1 MYACSLCWD
10 LFVFNWLL
18 SLHLCIY
25 MNGKEQ
31 LRVICEK
38 TLADDA
44 AREDDPDLVA
54 AQPKVFCEC
63 LFLSAHVHAQD
74 VCINL
79 S

>member
-1 MYACSLCWD
+1 
-10 LFVFNWLL
+10 
-18 SLHLCIY
+18 